1 MWESKE
7 QRDRQIFD
15 YLGQSLPNEIK
26 YKLSGSDTKQI
37 VQVIGDFIDSH
48 SRGLEPA
55 QKKRDKDSKFDS
67 GEGPEFLKDLS
78 KL

>member
-15 YLGQSLPNEIK
+15 YLDQSLPNEIK

-48 SRGLEPA
+48 SQELAPA